1 MNIAILGS
9 TGNIARGLRLLFDYN
24 NHILYKFS
32 RSAKTDDLVTNE
44 GYYNISTFNN
54 HFYDVIINCTGN
66 GFIGKD
72 IFGVTE
78 YYDDLIFKYLVDS
91 PKTIVISFSSGVVG
105 RFSSHG
111 FLETDYYTI
120 AKLNSEAKH
129 RASKYTIIDI
139 RLYSSFCHTNNLD
152 QPYFINDVI
161 RHIKTHTIY
170 KTNEDK
176 LIRDY
181 ISMADLF
188 SLIQRCIIYNKNV
201 VFEAYT
207 LASVSK
213 FEILEKFKE
222 KFGLA
227 YDVSNYF
234 IDNPYTGKKLDYT
247 PIFKDAESI
256 GYQPTMTSL
265 ENLIKETELILK

>member
-9 TGNIARGLRLLFDYN
+9 TGNIARGLIPLFEKNGDIIYS
-24 NHILYKFS
+24 FS
-32 RSAKTDDLVTNE
+32 RSLK
-44 GYYNISTFNN
+44 NIDTFNDN
-54 HFYDVIINCTGN
+54 NYDVIINCTGN

-78 YYDDLIFKYLVDS
+78 YYDDIILKYLIDH

-129 RASKYTIIDI
+129 RASKYPIIDI

-152 QPYFINDVI
+152 QPYFINDVVKCL
-161 RHIKTHTIY
+161 KTHTIY
-170 KTNEDK
+170 KTNEDN

-181 ISMADLF
+181 ISMTDLF
-188 SLIQRCIIYNKNV
+188 SLIQKCIIYGKNDM
-201 VFEAYT
+201 FEGYS
-207 LASVSK
+207 LGSVTK
-213 FEILEKFKE
+213 FQILESFKS
-222 KFGLA
+222 KFGLV
-227 YDVSNYF
+227 YETSNYC
-234 IDNPYTGKKLDYT
+234 IDNSYTGKKIDYT
-247 PIFKDAESI
+247 PMFKDAEKI
-256 GYQPTMTSL
+256 GYQPTMTSI